1 MVKKLIKHELYCIFR
16 TAFIPAIAMVL
27 LAILARVSLAFEG
40 ETMTTASV
48 LLTLFYF
55 YAMLITLCICCF
67 FGLSRFYKSLFT
79 GEGYMTL
86 SLPVTADQLIIS
98 KLASSVITMF
108 FGIIVCLLSGCIFLI
123 GLAEEFY
130 AELGVILQ
138 NLGIMFSDI
147 WLSEPLLVVE
157 YVIYEILSIPASFLV
172 FYFIMS
178 IAQLF
183 TVKNRKVIA
192 VLMFLGSAFVLSLLN
207 TTLISPMLD
216 AITNNVSIHLT
227 MWIQIIVIAAVNVGC
242 YLFVRYVLRNKVNL
256 IA

>member
-1 MVKKLIKHELYCIFR
+1 
-16 TAFIPAIAMVL
+16 
-27 LAILARVSLAFEG
+27 
-40 ETMTTASV
+40 
-48 LLTLFYF
+48 
-55 YAMLITLCICCF
+55 
-67 FGLSRFYKSLFT
+67 
-79 GEGYMTL
+79 
-86 SLPVTADQLIIS
+86 
-98 KLASSVITMF
+98 MF